1 MREREVKEA
10 ALRADIDR
18 LQLLFF
24 QEMRER
30 EVKEAALRAD
40 IDRLQAEAARLLAAR
55 HL

>member
-18 LQLLFF
+18 LLLLFF
-24 QEMRER
+24 YEMRER

-40 IDRLQAEAARLLAAR
+40 IDRLLL
-55 HL
+55 LFF

>member
-1 MREREVKEA
+1 MCVT
-10 ALRADIDR
+10 
-18 LQLLFF
+18 LLLTAGNCYF

-55 HL
+55 HLSLLHA